1 MPSARRGHATLNRY
15 NVCAGMMLTVLL
27 SYVSHSQVWA
37 CQQGCSVHVAGKSNK
52 AKVEFSAELEEML
65 LAMPQTQQSSA

>member
-1 MPSARRGHATLNRY
+1 MAYHRFVTSRGA
-15 NVCAGMMLTVLL
+15 CAGMMLTVLL

-37 CQQGCSVHVAGKSNK
+37 CQQGSSVHVAGKSNK

-65 LAMPQTQQSSA
+65 LALPQTTRSS